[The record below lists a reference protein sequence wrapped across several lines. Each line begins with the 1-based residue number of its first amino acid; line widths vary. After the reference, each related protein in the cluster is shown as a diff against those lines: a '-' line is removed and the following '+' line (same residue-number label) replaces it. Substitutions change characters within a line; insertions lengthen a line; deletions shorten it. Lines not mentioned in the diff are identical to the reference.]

1 MLCVEDAL
9 DGLDWAEKI
18 GGLDTLISRS
28 DSNLAILS
36 AWVSDSENVE
46 FLARTPDI
54 RSNTSVC
61 LNICAPWFLELN
73 VADKVKA
80 VKSITNILE
89 EEEVAYDIESYREA
103 PPGLRIWAGAT
114 VESEDIRILTGW
126 IDWAIH
132 KARKEFN
139 L

>member
-1 MLCVEDAL
+1 ME
-9 DGLDWAEKI
+9 
-18 GGLDTLISRS
+18 
-28 DSNLAILS
+28 
-36 AWVSDSENVE
+36 
-46 FLARTPDI
+46 
-54 RSNTSVC
+54 
-61 LNICAPWFLELN
+61 
-73 VADKVKA
+73 DKVKA

-126 IDWAIH
+126 IDWAINE
-132 KARKEFN
+132 ARKEFN

>member
-1 MLCVEDAL
+1 M
-9 DGLDWAEKI
+9 
-18 GGLDTLISRS
+18 
-28 DSNLAILS
+28 
-36 AWVSDSENVE
+36 
-46 FLARTPDI
+46 
-54 RSNTSVC
+54 
-61 LNICAPWFLELN
+61 FLELN
-73 VADKVKA
+73 VEDKVKA